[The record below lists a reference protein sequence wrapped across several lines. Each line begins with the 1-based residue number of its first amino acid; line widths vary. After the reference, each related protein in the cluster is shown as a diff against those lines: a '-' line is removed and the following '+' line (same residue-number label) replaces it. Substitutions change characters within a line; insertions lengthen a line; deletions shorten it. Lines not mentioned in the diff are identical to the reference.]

1 MPGQNYRSK
10 ITVVIRKGRGVK
22 PAMCNKEVGCDMMLA
37 WPTAELAVMGAEGAV
52 NVLYKE
58 EIQKSQNKQEA
69 RAKRFKNMLINLEA
83 LFEAASKLY
92 IESIIEPKMTRRELM
107 NALEILDEKEE
118 VRPLRKHG
126 NFPV

>member
-1 MPGQNYRSK
+1 
-10 ITVVIRKGRGVK
+10 
-22 PAMCNKEVGCDMMLA
+22 MCNKEVGCDMMLA

-69 RAKRFKNMLINLEA
+69 RAKKIQEYADKFRGP
-83 LFEAASKLY
+83 FEAASKLY
-92 IESIIEPKMTRRELM
+92 IESIIEPKLTRRELM

-118 VRPLRKHG
+118 VRPQRKHG